1 MSNQTKLAMLA
12 VLEGLTVE
20 ELLAEETLGSMVNG
34 VAKGICSDPVCN
46 YTNEVEPDQAY
57 GYCEK
62 CGGQTVT
69 SCMVLAE
76 MI

>member
-1 MSNQTKLAMLA
+1 MDNQTKLAMLA
-12 VLEGLTVE
+12 VLEGLTIE
-20 ELLAEETLGSMVNG
+20 EMLAEATLDSMVNG
-34 VAKGICSDPVCN
+34 VAKGICSDPICN
-46 YTNEVEPDQAY
+46 YTNDVEPDQDK

-69 SCMVLAE
+69 SCMVLAG